1 MGRPFAD
8 PPSVDQGTARIR
20 AGEFG
25 NAHQG
30 LEKDLVAAV
39 RVSECADIIGVGAQI
54 IEHKIPEAVGD
65 DDPVG
70 TLFERRQ
77 CPEIGVIPGAQP
89 FVEPFAE
96 IARQAPDPIVPVGV
110 VAPLHFLRQLG
121 DVQFG
126 LHVRELPRVA
136 RFEEIVYLPAG
147 AQRQGVAREN
157 GDVAVAAVRG
167 GPEQFEHAVDLAVF
181 APVHLAARVD
191 ETCQGT
197 QRRKIPDVGFRIDM
211 DENIRFGVLQQPA

>member
-1 MGRPFAD
+1 MGRPFSD
-8 PPSVDQGTARIR
+8 PSGEDEGTARIR
-20 AGEFG
+20 TGEFG

-77 CPEIGVIPGAQP
+77 CPEIGVVPGAQP

-96 IARQAPDPIVPVGV
+96 IARQTPDPIVPVGV
-110 VAPLHFLRQLG
+110 VAPLHLLRQLG

-147 AQRQGVAREN
+147 AAGCRPREWRCS
-157 GDVAVAAVRG
+157 GSRRYRWPGAV
-167 GPEQFEHAVDLAVF
+167 
-181 APVHLAARVD
+181 
-191 ETCQGT
+191 
-197 QRRKIPDVGFRIDM
+197 
-211 DENIRFGVLQQPA
+211 

>member
-1 MGRPFAD
+1 MTRKTGAIPAGERRPAAGDVQVVGDLAGEEVRNFRRRVPCLQQPGQVVGAECFRMGRPFSD
-8 PPSVDQGTARIR
+8 PSGEDEGTARIR
-20 AGEFG
+20 TGEFG

-77 CPEIGVIPGAQP
+77 CPEIGVVPGAQP

-96 IARQAPDPIVPVGV
+96 IARQVPDPIVPVGV
-110 VAPLHFLRQLG
+110 VAPLHLLRQLG

-147 AQRQGVAREN
+147 A
-157 GDVAVAAVRG
+157 
-167 GPEQFEHAVDLAVF
+167 
-181 APVHLAARVD
+181 
-191 ETCQGT
+191 
-197 QRRKIPDVGFRIDM
+197 
-211 DENIRFGVLQQPA
+211 

>member
-1 MGRPFAD
+1 MFQKSDAVSGAVKIAFFCVTRKTGAIPAGERRPPGSGRCPGRRRSCGRRGTELPPPCPVPAAAGQVVGAECFRMGRPFSD
-8 PPSVDQGTARIR
+8 PSGEDEGTARIR
-20 AGEFG
+20 TGEFG

-30 LEKDLVAAV
+30 LKKDLVAAV
-39 RVSECADIIGVGAQI
+39 RMPECTDIVGVGAQI

-77 CPEIGVIPGAQP
+77 CPEIGVVPGAQP

-110 VAPLHFLRQLG
+110 VAPLHLLRQLG

-147 AQRQGVAREN
+147 A
-157 GDVAVAAVRG
+157 
-167 GPEQFEHAVDLAVF
+167 
-181 APVHLAARVD
+181 
-191 ETCQGT
+191 
-197 QRRKIPDVGFRIDM
+197 
-211 DENIRFGVLQQPA
+211 